1 MFLSGNAMTR
11 AEKMA
16 AIVGLTCMFA
26 SEAYTEDCSFLRL
39 DPLLLTDRQVY
50 FEAVSGQ
57 PWQLLT
63 QPPTNLPSGDVKLAY
78 VFRESFREGH
88 GGVIVAKSGR
98 TRSYYEP
105 QVSNRDKKIAL
116 YRGAGNY
123 CSGTS
128 TFDGRVSAKSY
139 DDYHD
144 LGQGGDE
151 TATIVAFH
159 AGYIGRRKYCRGTD
173 ENVADGDSLRTNRG
187 QFSFDTQ
194 VVSRGTYSQVA
205 EKLSVRTALAS
216 SEKYFDQ
223 RVEIKQYDTQA
234 AAPTCV
240 RISLPAQTK
249 PGAFVRLNDLEG
261 LTFDRKQARYTR
273 SNETEWK
280 LTPAQ

>member
-1 MFLSGNAMTR
+1 MTR

-16 AIVGLTCMFA
+16 AIVGLTCLFA

-98 TRSYYEP
+98 NRSYYEP

-116 YRGAGNY
+116 YRGPGNY
-123 CSGTS
+123 CSGTA

-144 LGQGGDE
+144 LGQEAMRRRRSWRFTLVIWVGGNTAAGRMRMSP
-151 TATIVAFH
+151 TATVCARTVANFPSVLRWCLVEPIV
-159 AGYIGRRKYCRGTD
+159 
-173 ENVADGDSLRTNRG
+173 
-187 QFSFDTQ
+187 
-194 VVSRGTYSQVA
+194 
-205 EKLSVRTALAS
+205 KLLKNSA
-216 SEKYFDQ
+216 
-223 RVEIKQYDTQA
+223 
-234 AAPTCV
+234 
-240 RISLPAQTK
+240 
-249 PGAFVRLNDLEG
+249 
-261 LTFDRKQARYTR
+261 
-273 SNETEWK
+273 
-280 LTPAQ
+280 